1 MSLPKEPLISEK
13 ENKELNKVLDSV
25 TGPTKEEA
33 ANTVLNKQT
42 VVEEVSDP
50 KEIIPDNNTID
61 INKPDTE
68 FEENFANY
76 NTTLKEEKEPVRFA
90 GVFKGITDVASD
102 ASPMYGFKS
111 GYRSKRWYC
120 LQRCNSR

>member
-13 ENKELNKVLDSV
+13 ENKELNKVLDGI

-33 ANTVLNKQT
+33 ADTVLNKQT
-42 VVEEVSDP
+42 VVEEVTDP

-68 FEENFANY
+68 F
-76 NTTLKEEKEPVRFA
+76 
-90 GVFKGITDVASD
+90 
-102 ASPMYGFKS
+102 
-111 GYRSKRWYC
+111 
-120 LQRCNSR
+120 

>member
-33 ANTVLNKQT
+33 ANTVLNEQT

-61 INKPDTE
+61 INKP
-68 FEENFANY
+68 
-76 NTTLKEEKEPVRFA
+76 LM
-90 GVFKGITDVASD
+90 I
-102 ASPMYGFKS
+102 
-111 GYRSKRWYC
+111 
-120 LQRCNSR
+120 L